1 MLLAH
6 KLLPDFPFY
15 SKLELR
21 TFEDYTRRCYR
32 WRKAWFAAR
41 SPTMLALVE
50 QLRSYLGG
58 GCSSTP
64 MVYVNESCLECERV
78 RAACERLGAVAAV
91 RGPEVLPLT
100 QQQPAP
106 PSYLVTAPFEGEL
119 FDAAHK
125 AKYRTTTATTLMPH
139 QKTKSNADEIVGNS

>member
-1 MLLAH
+1 M
-6 KLLPDFPFY
+6 DEM
-15 SKLELR
+15 SKGMSQ
-21 TFEDYTRRCYR
+21 TGST
-32 WRKAWFAAR
+32 AA
-41 SPTMLALVE
+41 TDKN
-50 QLRSYLGG
+50 QDIDG
-58 GCSSTP
+58 SSTP